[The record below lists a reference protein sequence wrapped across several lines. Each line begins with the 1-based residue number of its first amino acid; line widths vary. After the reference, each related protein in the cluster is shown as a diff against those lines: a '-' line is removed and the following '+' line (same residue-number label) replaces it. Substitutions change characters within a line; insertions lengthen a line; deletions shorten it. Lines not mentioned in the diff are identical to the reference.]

1 MAALLAVGIG
11 LGAEK
16 LGRKISDKRLE
27 RKEKKNIAE
36 YEARYGVVESSSSSS
51 AYATREKQSRVE
63 KKQEEAQRELRA
75 ARQDVQ
81 EVPEH
86 VSWRHSVGECRF
98 SEEAPPPSSV
108 FCPDIRLEYSQNGV
122 GLPTRTSG
130 KDRRVLNK
138 DLEPHWVEVMRVGP
152 CRLDL
157 PRVSTSSVI
166 CNFSTYRRMVRPLT
180 TNKANI
186 NPISNGPKATRYQER
201 WDPHLPNIQVYSR
214 KEISRCCSRAWAL
227 TTPLLPSLDVRYVT
241 VQTLCVPPTI

>member
-98 SEEAPPPSSV
+98 SEEAPPPRYEDV
-108 FCPDIRLEYSQNGV
+108 VQQGARLK
-122 GLPTRTSG
+122 R
-130 KDRRVLNK
+130 
-138 DLEPHWVEVMRVGP
+138 DL
-152 CRLDL
+152 
-157 PRVSTSSVI
+157 
-166 CNFSTYRRMVRPLT
+166 
-180 TNKANI
+180 
-186 NPISNGPKATRYQER
+186 
-201 WDPHLPNIQVYSR
+201 
-214 KEISRCCSRAWAL
+214 
-227 TTPLLPSLDVRYVT
+227 
-241 VQTLCVPPTI
+241 